1 MNKERAASLIFLS
14 SGIYGLIFGLQLP
27 LGHLRE
33 PGPGML
39 PLCLSI
45 LLCLS
50 GIVWLIYARK
60 KGMADREQRRAD
72 WQETLKKFV
81 TPLKIIGVT
90 AAYILTMTKIG
101 FLLGSL
107 LYLLLLFFWI
117 SRYKVWIAVGLSL
130 LIGVGSWYFFGKI
143 LAIQLPKG
151 ILSL

>member
-14 SGIYGLIFGLQLP
+14 SGIYGLTFGLQLP

>member
-1 MNKERAASLIFLS
+1 MSKEGKAGLIFFF
-14 SGIYGLIFGLQLP
+14 SGIYGLVFSLQLP
-27 LGHLRE
+27 FGSLGE
-33 PGPGML
+33 PGPAML
-39 PLCLSI
+39 PLSLSV

-50 GIVWLIYARK
+50 GILWWIYARK
-60 KGMADREQRRAD
+60 KREVKQERRGKD
-72 WQETLKKFV
+72 WQEIFKKFV